1 MSKKIIIT
9 EEEKN
14 NIKSLYN
21 ISEQGAGDLLK
32 DLMNDFITGI
42 SVPKVDKPELN
53 STTTSDDDFYKS
65 ILTCIGAK
73 PTKSN
78 LLFMY
83 AWRQAEGGKAKN
95 NPFNTSHKMPGS
107 TTYNSHGVQN
117 YKNSEDGIQAT
128 CRTLKNGRYDK
139 VVQGFKNDV
148 GLSRL
153 SDAVTSSPWGT
164 KDLLTRITKDYIVG
178 VTPKPKDIA

>member
-42 SVPKVDKPELN
+42 GAPKVDKPEFD
-53 STTTSDDDFYKS
+53 STITSDDDFYKS

-78 LLFMY
+78 LMFMY

-95 NPFNTSHKMPGS
+95 NPFNTTQKWPGA
-107 TTYNSHGVQN
+107 TNYNSVGVKN
-117 YKNSEDGIQAT
+117 YQTQQDGIQAT
-128 CRTLKNGRYDK
+128 CKTLKNGRYEK
-139 VVQGFKNDV
+139 VIQGFKNDV

-164 KDLLTRITKDYIVG
+164 KDLLTRITKDYIAG
-178 VTPKPKDIA
+178 VSPKPKDIT

>member
-32 DLMNDFITGI
+32 DLMNDFITGVSI
-42 SVPKVDKPELN
+42 PKVDKTELK

-73 PTKSN
+73 PTKNN
-78 LLFMY
+78 LMFMY